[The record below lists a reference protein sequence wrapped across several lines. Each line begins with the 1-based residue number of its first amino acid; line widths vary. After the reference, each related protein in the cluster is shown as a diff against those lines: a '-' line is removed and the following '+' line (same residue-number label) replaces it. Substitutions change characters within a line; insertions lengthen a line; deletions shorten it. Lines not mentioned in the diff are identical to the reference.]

1 MNTEEILAQRAKTHG
16 DFNIGADTFADL
28 IMPINA
34 RVTNLSNVQHY
45 ALVMI
50 AAKMVRI
57 LNGNANEPDHWQ
69 DIIGY
74 ATLGGQ
80 LNAGRPKKQATTVY
94 WGDRD
99 TYLDQVFQPSTITK

>member
-28 IMPINA
+28 MQSINA

-80 LNAGRPKKQATTVY
+80 LNAERSKEQTTTVY
-94 WGDRD
+94 CSDSK
-99 TYLDQVFQPSTITK
+99 TYIDEMFQSSTK

>member
-1 MNTEEILAQRAKTHG
+1 MNTEEILVQRAKTHG

-28 IMPINA
+28 MQSINA

-50 AAKMVRI
+50 AAKIVRI

-80 LNAGRPKKQATTVY
+80 LNAGRPKERTTTVY
-94 WGDRD
+94 CSDSK
-99 TYLDQVFQPSTITK
+99 TYIDKMFQPSTK

>member
-1 MNTEEILAQRAKTHG
+1 MSTEEILAQRAKTHG

-28 IMPINA
+28 MLPINA

-57 LNGNANEPDHWQ
+57 LNGNANEPDHWR

-80 LNAGRPKKQATTVY
+80 LNAERPKEQTTTVY
-94 WGDRD
+94 CSDSK
-99 TYLDQVFQPSTITK
+99 TYLDKMLHSSTE

>member
-1 MNTEEILAQRAKTHG
+1 MKTEEILEQRAKTHG
-16 DFNIGADTFADL
+16 NFNIGADTFADL
-28 IMPINA
+28 MLPINA
-34 RVTNLSNVQHY
+34 RVTNLSNAQHY

-74 ATLGGQ
+74 ATLGGG
-80 LNAGRPKKQATTVY
+80 LSAEAAKQAPLEPIDN
-94 WGDRD
+94 WEH
-99 TYLDQVFQPSTITK
+99 K

>member
-16 DFNIGADTFADL
+16 DFNIGADTFAAL
-28 IMPINA
+28 MLPINA

-80 LNAGRPKKQATTVY
+80 LNAERPKEQATTVY
-94 WGDRD
+94 YGDIGP
-99 TYLDQVFQPSTITK
+99 YLDKMLQSSTR